1 MRKIVTVKSVLII
14 ISVLVAAFAW
24 LVHWTIAEI
33 VKSNEATVIQTLIDV
48 SGAQLSWA
56 EASYG
61 SYFTDLECLA
71 DPGGCVP
78 DYPGRPLLDLSVA
91 LAEVKHG
98 YRFVFVPRRGTEAE
112 WRDEVNRLADYYRKN
127 NLPPLDPDRVPDGY
141 IDFAYMAIPENR
153 YIAGT
158 RGFCMDGVGQVWV
171 YLPEELDLLRY
182 PDPSNPCPETASQC
196 RGCSA
201 PM

>member
-1 MRKIVTVKSVLII
+1 MTVKSVLII
-14 ISVLVAAFAW
+14 ISVLVGAFAW
-24 LVHWTIAEI
+24 LVHRKIAEI
-33 VKSNEATVIQTLIDV
+33 VKSNEATVIQTLRDV

-56 EASYG
+56 AAIG
-61 SYFTDLECLA
+61 NGYFTDLECLA

-78 DYPGRPLLDLSVA
+78 DYPGGPLLDPSVA

-98 YRFVFVPRRGTEAE
+98 YRFVFVPLRGTEAE
-112 WRDEVNRLADYYRKN
+112 WRDLVNDTADYYRKN

-153 YIAGT
+153 HIAGT
-158 RGFCMDGVGQVWV
+158 RGFCTDGGGWVWV

-182 PDPSNPCPETASQC
+182 PEPNKPCPETVSQC
-196 RGCSA
+196 RNCSS